1 MYLTKV
7 IAFLLLSGA
16 FLLVSCQTETA
27 NPSDPRDIYLGEYQT
42 VENISSYGFPECG
55 EPYEYEKDTIIIVT
69 KGQTDSTLLVLGREV
84 YIDSTGRFGAYHY
97 SLRLWNDSI
106 YSYFMNGGLG
116 CGQYEVYRG
125 YRISHKK

>member
-1 MYLTKV
+1 MRYFKTTS
-7 IAFLLLSGA
+7 LLLITIVL
-16 FLLVSCQTETA
+16 FIFSCKTETT

-42 VENISSYGFPECG
+42 TENISSYGSLECG
-55 EPYEYEKDTIIIVT
+55 DPYEYERDTIIVVT

-84 YIDSTGRFGAYHY
+84 YLDSTGRTGAYHY

-106 YSYFMNGGLG
+106 YSFFMNGGLG

-125 YRISHKK
+125 YKISQKK